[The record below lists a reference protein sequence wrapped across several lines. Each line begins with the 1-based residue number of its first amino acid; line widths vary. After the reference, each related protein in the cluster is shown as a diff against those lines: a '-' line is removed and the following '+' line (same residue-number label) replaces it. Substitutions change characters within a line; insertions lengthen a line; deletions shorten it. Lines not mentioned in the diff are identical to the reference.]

1 MLVTFAQAVGD
12 AMREEMRRDDR
23 ILIFGEDI
31 AEFGNIFGITRGMLE
46 EFGPKRVRNT
56 PISEMAFI
64 GAAMGAA
71 ETGLRPC
78 VELMYS
84 DFSLVAFAEIYHCI
98 AKWRYMHGP
107 EYKLPLVIRSAM
119 GSSFGA
125 TGEHSNCLE
134 SLYMHSP
141 GLLVASPSTAYDAK
155 GLLKE
160 AIRND
165 NPVMFFEHKQ
175 LYKTKGEVPEEEY
188 TIPFGVADIKREG
201 SDVTI
206 IAIGLMVGRALEA
219 AEALAKEGIS
229 VEVLDPRTLVPFDK
243 EAVRKSLSKTH
254 RAMVVEES
262 NKTSGVGAE
271 LAAMMQEEM
280 YDELDGPVV
289 RIAALDVPLPYNI
302 ELEKYAIPD
311 AEQIAAAIRKMF

>member
-12 AMREEMRRDDR
+12 AMKEEMRRDDR
-23 ILIFGEDI
+23 ILVFGEDI

-78 VELMYS
+78 VELMYA

-141 GLLVASPSTAYDAK
+141 GLLVASPSNAYDAK

-201 SDVTI
+201 SDVTV

-219 AEALAKEGIS
+219 AEALAKEGVS

-243 EAVRKSLSKTH
+243 EAVRRSVSKTH

-271 LAAMMQEEM
+271 IAAMMQEEM

-289 RIAALDVPLPYNI
+289 RVAALDVPLPYNI

-311 AEQIAAAIRKMF
+311 AEQIAAAIRKML

>member
-46 EFGPKRVRNT
+46 EFGPKRVLNT
-56 PISEMAFI
+56 PISEMAFV

-134 SLYMHSP
+134 SLFMHSP
-141 GLLVASPSTAYDAK
+141 GLLIASPSTAYDAK

-201 SDVTI
+201 SDVTV
-206 IAIGLMVGRALEA
+206 IAIGLMVGRTLEA

-243 EAVRKSLSKTH
+243 EAVRKSVSKTH

-289 RIAALDVPLPYNI
+289 RVAALDVPLPYNI